1 MDFGSVRNR
10 CAALYRQSGGRL
22 LKTKVELTA
31 MARRKAEA
39 AGLLARLERLSLGE
53 GAAKGDFVELAGDG
67 ENATFIIRA
76 RRFVVSGDGSALLI
90 LELDH
95 PPRPASR

>member
-1 MDFGSVRNR
+1 
-10 CAALYRQSGGRL
+10 
-22 LKTKVELTA
+22 LKTKIELTA
-31 MARRKAEA
+31 TARRKAEA

-53 GAAKGDFVELAGDG
+53 GTAKGDFVELVGDG
-67 ENATFIIRA
+67 ESATFIIRA
-76 RRFVVSGDGSALLI
+76 RRFVVSGDGNAELI